1 MQKNSRKPPW
11 LPPFPLDACC
21 TAGGDRQWLQPIEF
35 ADSSVNYRLLFWA
48 CNPLQSF
55 SLGSAL
61 RQAIWK
67 RFEEQGITIP
77 FPQRQVYPMQWP
89 LNTRRALA

>member
-1 MQKNSRKPPW
+1 M
-11 LPPFPLDACC
+11 
-21 TAGGDRQWLQPIEF
+21 
-35 ADSSVNYRLLFWA
+35 NYRLLFWA

-55 SLGSAL
+55 SVGSAL

-77 FPQRQVYPMQWP
+77 FPQRQVYPM
-89 LNTRRALA
+89 